1 MKMKLLKN
9 KIVGKRIA
17 WIISLL
23 FLAGAAFA
31 AETEEMHE
39 RENIDVQELVFGHI
53 NDDYSWH
60 ITTIGETHVSIPLLV
75 IVRSS
80 ERGWFVFSSSRF
92 HHGHDAY
99 EGFEISQSKDYN
111 GKIVEFVNGEEVRP
125 LDISITKNVL
135 SLFISCTLIL
145 IIFLSIARRYKRDPL
160 KRPTGLQAILE
171 PVILTLDE
179 DVTKACIGKNYKK
192 FSPYILTAFF
202 FIFFNN
208 LLGIVPIFPGGANLT
223 GNIAITFVLAFL
235 TFIITNIFGTKEYWK
250 EVFWPEVPTWLKVPV
265 PLMPLI
271 EVIGIFTKPIALMI
285 RLFANMLAGHV
296 MVLVLIGLIFI
307 FSVMSPYVGA
317 GVSVLSVLL
326 VVFMTFLEL
335 LVCFI
340 QAYVFVTLSALF
352 IGLAQV
358 EPHHH
363 HSK

>member
-1 MKMKLLKN
+1 MKFLEN
-9 KIVGKRIA
+9 NIVGKRIV
-17 WIISLL
+17 WVLFLL
-23 FLAGAAFA
+23 FFAGSVSAKK
-31 AETEEMHE
+31 ETEEMQKK
-39 RENIDVQELVFGHI
+39 ENLDVQELVFGHI
-53 NDDYSWH
+53 NDAYSWH
-60 ITTIGETHVSIPLLV
+60 IMTIGETHVSIPLPV

-80 ERGWFVFSSSRF
+80 ERGWFVFSSSHF

-99 EGFEISQSKDYN
+99 EGFEISQSKEN
-111 GKIVEFVNGEEVRP
+111 NSKVVEMVNGEEVRP

-135 SLFISCTLIL
+135 SLFISCALIL
-145 IIFLSIARRYKRDPL
+145 IVFLSIANRYKKNPL
-160 KRPTGLQAILE
+160 SRPTGLQAVLE
-171 PVILTLDE
+171 PLILTLDE
-179 DVTKACIGKNYKK
+179 EVTKACIGKNYKK

-208 LLGIVPIFPGGANLT
+208 ILGIIPIFPGGANLT
-223 GNIAITFVLAFL
+223 GNIAITFVLAFI
-235 TFIITNIFGTKEYWK
+235 TFIITNVFGTKEYWK
-250 EVFWPEVPTWLKVPV
+250 EIFWPDVPTWLKVPV

-285 RLFANMLAGHV
+285 RLFANILAGHV
-296 MVLVLIGLIFI
+296 MILVLIGLIFV

-317 GVSVLSVLL
+317 GVSVISVLL
-326 VVFMTFLEL
+326 VVFMTFLEI

-358 EPHHH
+358 EPHHQ

>member
-1 MKMKLLKN
+1 MRSLKN

-17 WIISLL
+17 WIILLL
-23 FLAGAAFA
+23 FLVGSASAKK
-31 AETEEMHE
+31 ETEEME
-39 RENIDVQELVFGHI
+39 VAENLDVQELVFGHI

-60 ITTIGETHVSIPLLV
+60 ITTIAGKHISIPLPV

-99 EGFEISQSKDYN
+99 QGFEISHSKDN
-111 GKIVEFVNGEEVRP
+111 KGKVVEFINGEEVRP

-160 KRPTGLQAILE
+160 QRPTGLQAIME
-171 PVILTLDE
+171 PLILTLDQ

-208 LLGIVPIFPGGANLT
+208 ILGIVPIFPGGANLT

-235 TFIITNIFGTKEYWK
+235 TFFITNVFGTKEYWK

-271 EVIGIFTKPIALMI
+271 EVIGVFTKPIALMI
-285 RLFANMLAGHV
+285 RLFANMLAGHI
-296 MVLVLIGLIFI
+296 MVLVLIGLIFV
-307 FSVMSPYVGA
+307 FSIMSPYIGA
-317 GVSVLSVLL
+317 GVSVFSVAL
-326 VVFMTFLEL
+326 VVFMTLLEI

>member
-1 MKMKLLKN
+1 MKIRFLRN
-9 KIVGKRIA
+9 NIAGKRMA

-23 FLAGAAFA
+23 FLVSSALAMK
-31 AETEEMHE
+31 ETEEMHE
-39 RENIDVQELVFGHI
+39 EENIDVQELVFGHI
-53 NDDYSWH
+53 NDAYSWH
-60 ITTIGETHVSIPLLV
+60 ITTIGHTHVSIPLPV

-92 HHGHDAY
+92 HHGHEAY
-99 EGFEISQSKDYN
+99 EGFEISQSKDNN
-111 GKIVEFVNGEEVRP
+111 GKVVEVINGEEVRP

-135 SLFISCTLIL
+135 SLFISCALIL
-145 IIFLSIARRYKRDPL
+145 IIFLSIASRYKKAPL
-160 KRPTGLQAILE
+160 QRPTGLQAILE

-208 LLGIVPIFPGGANLT
+208 ILGIIPIFPGGANLT

-235 TFIITNIFGTKEYWK
+235 TFIITNVFGTREYWK
-250 EVFWPEVPTWLKVPV
+250 EVFWPEVPAWLKVPV
-265 PLMPLI
+265 PLMPII
-271 EVIGIFTKPIALMI
+271 EIIGVFTKPIALMI

-307 FSVMSPYVGA
+307 FSVMSPYIGA

-363 HSK
+363 H